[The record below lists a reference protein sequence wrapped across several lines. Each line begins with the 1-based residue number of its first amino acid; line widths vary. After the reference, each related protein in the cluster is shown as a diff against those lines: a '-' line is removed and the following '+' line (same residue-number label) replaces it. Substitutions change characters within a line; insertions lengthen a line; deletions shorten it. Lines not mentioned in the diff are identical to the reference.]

1 MLMVKKVAVVGAG
14 LMGRGIAQLYAL
26 AGYPTHLYDIDDK
39 FLASAKQIIDENLGL
54 MVDKSLISQGDKQ
67 AALARMTFTTD
78 LQQAV
83 QEVEFITEAI
93 PEILELKLDLFKK
106 IEQLTSPDTI
116 IASNTSTIPLSQMVK
131 GITQP
136 NRFIITHFFNPAHLV
151 PLVEIVKNEQT
162 SDHVIETTMNLM
174 KEIGKEPVLLK
185 KEVPGFIANRLQAAM
200 VREAFHLL
208 NEGVAEAEDI
218 DTAITSGPGFRW
230 AFIGPIETVDYGGL
244 DTWKRV
250 IENLAPVLDKTEA
263 APKVIAD
270 LVEKGQLGTKTG
282 QGIYSYIDTSVSEK
296 VKERD
301 MNFIELLKIKK

>member
-1 MLMVKKVAVVGAG
+1 MLMVKKVAVIGAG

-39 FLASAKQIIDENLGL
+39 FLASAKQILDENLTL
-54 MVDKSLISQGDKQ
+54 MVDKSLITPDDKK

-78 LQQAV
+78 LKQAV

-93 PEILELKLDLFKK
+93 PEILELKLELFKK
-106 IEQLTSPDTI
+106 IEQLTNPDTI

-131 GITQP
+131 GITQS

-162 SDHVIETTMNLM
+162 SDHVIEITMNLM
-174 KEIGKEPVLLK
+174 KEIGKKPVLLK

-250 IENLAPVLDKTEA
+250 IENLAPELDKTEA

>member
-1 MLMVKKVAVVGAG
+1 VLIVKKVAVLGAG
-14 LMGRGIAQLYAL
+14 LMGRGIAQLYAQ
-26 AGYPTHLYDIDDK
+26 AGYPTHLYDINDK
-39 FLASAKQIIDENLGL
+39 FLESAKQIIDENLTL
-54 MVDKSLISQGDKQ
+54 MVDKSLITQGDKQ

-78 LQQAV
+78 LKQAV
-83 QEVEFITEAI
+83 QEVEFITEAV
-93 PEILELKLDLFKK
+93 PEILELKLELFKK
-106 IEQLTSPDTI
+106 VEQLTNPGTI

-151 PLVEIVKNEQT
+151 PLVEIVKTEQT
-162 SDHVIETTMNLM
+162 SDHVIETIMNLM
-174 KEIGKEPVLLK
+174 KRIGKKPVLLK

-200 VREAFHLL
+200 VREAFYLL

-250 IENLAPVLDKTEA
+250 IENLAPELDKTEA
-263 APKVIAD
+263 APQVIAD
-270 LVEKGQLGTKTG
+270 LVEKGHLGTKTG

>member
-250 IENLAPVLDKTEA
+250 IENLAPELDKTEA

>member
-1 MLMVKKVAVVGAG
+1 MLMVKKVAVIGAG

-39 FLASAKQIIDENLGL
+39 FLASAKQILDENLTL
-54 MVDKSLISQGDKQ
+54 MVDKSLITPDDKK

-78 LQQAV
+78 LKQAV

-93 PEILELKLDLFKK
+93 PEILELKLELFKK
-106 IEQLTSPDTI
+106 IEQLTNPDTI

-162 SDHVIETTMNLM
+162 SDHVIEITMSLM

-250 IENLAPVLDKTEA
+250 IENLAPELDKTEA